1 MRIRLVSALVVVA
14 AIVPVSATLAAG
26 PAAAAKPKPSITCT
40 ITGTAT
46 ISPGVSNTPA
56 KQTLTVTTS
65 LSDCTHSSVA
75 GITSSGSNTT
85 VSTGKKPETCASL
98 ATKSKPVKTVNTIDW
113 NNGDTSVD
121 SYSTTL
127 DAGSATVKGKITSG
141 TFDKGKVAASV
152 TYTPGP
158 GQTCGSVP
166 LTSATLSGTYTIS

>member
-1 MRIRLVSALVVVA
+1 MYRQGGLVHENAPSFSSGGRGCNCSRLGHVGSRSSGSSQGEAVHNVHDH
-14 AIVPVSATLAAG
+14 G
-26 PAAAAKPKPSITCT
+26 
-40 ITGTAT
+40 AT

-65 LSDCTHSSVA
+65 LSGCTHSSVA

-141 TFDKGKVAASV
+141 TFDKGK
-152 TYTPGP
+152 
-158 GQTCGSVP
+158 
-166 LTSATLSGTYTIS
+166 